1 MKKRSVLRPWAGHAT
16 FGTEKKQFPD
26 RRDFANDQRKTFTGF
41 ESMCSPTCVAS
52 CLALVSIR
60 IRLLLLIGKHLLAK
74 DSAPWCWWRWW
85 WWGGDHDQNNT
96 ETMVDHQVGG
106 WWRSGPPFL
115 FAYSFLFFLDLVFFS
130 GTSIHGVEVVGEWVG
145 GRWGGRRCFSFVC

>member
-1 MKKRSVLRPWAGHAT
+1 VCCVLPGL
-16 FGTEKKQFPD
+16 
-26 RRDFANDQRKTFTGF
+26 GF
-41 ESMCSPTCVAS
+41 N
-52 CLALVSIR
+52 
-60 IRLLLLIGKHLLAK
+60 K
-74 DSAPWCWWRWW
+74 DSIIITNWKTSFSKRLGTMVLVEVVVVG
-85 WWGGDHDQNNT
+85 GGDHDQNNT